1 MDPLPRCHAIA
12 IDASYG
18 DDDVSA
24 RTRGAQVIEWIAAH
38 PDGCVAPTPLY
49 GRSAELLAV
58 LPGSVAL
65 APGMR
70 EALRAQ
76 VEGREWLVE
85 GAAAALAERLACAAD
100 WQPGDALPRATLL
113 CHDAMGISGPSRTIL
128 DAACARGHPT
138 LFTGHLPTG
147 SPGERMVAEG
157 RADWIRLPTH
167 PTLTE
172 NQALA
177 TATSATT
184 VLGHSCD
191 RAVLERLARHVPRL
205 RTDLATGDCIDL

>member
-1 MDPLPRCHAIA
+1 
-12 IDASYG
+12 
-18 DDDVSA
+18 V
-24 RTRGAQVIEWIAAH
+24 
-38 PDGCVAPTPLY
+38 PTPLY

-65 APGMR
+65 APGVR

-76 VEGREWLVE
+76 VAGPEGLGE
-85 GAAAALAERLACAAD
+85 GVAAALAERLASAAD

-128 DAACARGHPT
+128 GAARARGHPT

-167 PTLTE
+167 PTLAE
-172 NQALA
+172 NRAMA
-177 TATSATT
+177 AACAATT

-191 RAVLERLARHVPRL
+191 HAVLERLACHVPRL
-205 RTDLATGDCIDL
+205 RTDLATGDCIDI